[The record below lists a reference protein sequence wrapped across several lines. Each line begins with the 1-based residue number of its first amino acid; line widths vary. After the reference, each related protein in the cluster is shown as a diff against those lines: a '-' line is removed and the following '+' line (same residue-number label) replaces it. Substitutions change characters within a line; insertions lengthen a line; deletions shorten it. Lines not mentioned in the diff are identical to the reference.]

1 MMDTL
6 DRKLLKMAQKL
17 PVCERPFAEI
27 AKELDLTEEEVV
39 VRLRELEES
48 KVIRRFGG
56 VFDSAKMGYMS
67 TLVAARVNPGKVE
80 NVAAFINRFP
90 GVTHNYQRDHDVNL
104 WFTLTASSE
113 NVFEDIISLIKKQ
126 TGVKAIHVL
135 PAVRHIQREVTF
147 SL

>member
-1 MMDTL
+1 MDAL

-27 AKELDLTEEEVV
+27 VKKLDLTEEQIVE
-39 VRLRELEES
+39 RLQKLKKS
-48 KVIRRFGG
+48 GVIRRFGG
-56 VFDSAKMGYMS
+56 VLDSAKMGYQS
-67 TLVAARVNPGKVE
+67 ALIAARVKPE
-80 NVAAFINRFP
+80 NIDSVAEFINRFP
-90 GVTHNYQRDHDVNL
+90 GVTHNYQRDHEVNL

-113 NVFEDIISLIKKQ
+113 NVFDDIISLIRKQ

-135 PAVRHIQREVTF
+135 PAIRHIQREVTF